1 MTHRVWS
8 QPSDASYHAV
18 EARLRSYAADV
29 EAQRQREKAA
39 ADAHPPCLSTAHRAG
54 LACFGLGAAHR
65 IDPGLKVLGA
75 ALSVLA
81 RARLIAPK

>member
-39 ADAHPPCLSTAHRAG
+39 ADART
-54 LACFGLGAAHR
+54 
-65 IDPGLKVLGA
+65 PGLKVLGA